1 MGVIKVAIADDH
13 KIFRKGVILSL
24 RPYSAI
30 KFVQE
35 AENGQELLD
44 GLAASEPDVVLMDL
58 RMPLKDGIE
67 TTKIIAKTYPSLKDG
82 IETTKIIAK
91 TYPSIHIIAL
101 TMYEDERFVSHMME
115 IGANGYLLKSAD
127 PSEIKRAIVEV
138 ATKGYY
144 LNNFVNRILLK
155 KSHSRTKI
163 IPSLNTEITLNERER
178 EVVKY
183 ICMEFTAQEIAQ
195 KLDVS
200 PRTVEAIK
208 DRLMERFGAK
218 NTAGLVFFAVKN
230 NLID

>member
-24 RPYSAI
+24 RPYNNI

-35 AENGQELLD
+35 ADNGQQLID
-44 GLAASEPDVVLMDL
+44 GIAESQPDVILMDL

-67 TTKIIAKTYPSLKDG
+67 TTKYIAKTYPAIFVL
-82 IETTKIIAK
+82 
-91 TYPSIHIIAL
+91 AL
-101 TMYEDERFVSHMME
+101 TMFEDERFVSHMME
-115 IGANGYLLKSAD
+115 IGANGYLLKSAE
-127 PSEIKRAIVEV
+127 PQEIKQAIVEV
-138 ATKGYY
+138 CTKGYY

-155 KSHSRTKI
+155 KSHARNRA
-163 IPSLNTEITLNERER
+163 IPNLNNDATLTDRER
-178 EVVKY
+178 DVLKY
-183 ICMEFTAQEIAQ
+183 ICMEFTAQEIAK
-195 KLDVS
+195 KLGVS

-218 NTAGLVFFAVKN
+218 NTAGLVFYVVKN

>member
-58 RMPLKDGIE
+58 RMPQKDGIE
-67 TTKIIAKTYPSLKDG
+67 TTKIIAKQF
-82 IETTKIIAK
+82 
-91 TYPSIHIIAL
+91 PSIHIIAL

-127 PSEIKRAIVEV
+127 PSEIKRAIIEV

-155 KSHSRTKI
+155 KSHVRTKM

-178 EVVKY
+178 EVVRY

-195 KLDVS
+195 KIDVS

>member
-1 MGVIKVAIADDH
+1 MSTIKVAIADDH

-24 RPYSAI
+24 RPYTNI

-44 GLAASEPDVVLMDL
+44 GLAESEPDVILMDL
-58 RMPLKDGIE
+58 RMPVKDGIE
-67 TTKIIAKTYPSLKDG
+67 TTKIVAKQYPH
-82 IETTKIIAK
+82 
-91 TYPSIHIIAL
+91 IHIVAL

-127 PSEIKRAIVEV
+127 PSEIKKAIVEV

-155 KSHSRTKI
+155 KSHARTKV
-163 IPSLNTEITLNERER
+163 IPSLNTEITLNDRER
-178 EVVKY
+178 DVVKY

-195 KLDVS
+195 KLDLS

>member
-1 MGVIKVAIADDH
+1 MSIIKVAIADDH

-24 RPYSAI
+24 RPYTNI
-30 KFVQE
+30 NFVLE
-35 AENGQELLD
+35 ADNGQQLLD
-44 GLAASEPDVVLMDL
+44 GLTELQNTENQPDVVLMDL
-58 RMPLKDGIE
+58 RMPMKDGIE
-67 TTKIIAKTYPSLKDG
+67 TTKVVAKQFPN
-82 IETTKIIAK
+82 
-91 TYPSIHIIAL
+91 IHIVAL
-101 TMYEDERFVSHMME
+101 TMFEDERFVSHMME

-127 PSEIKRAIVEV
+127 PAEIKRAIMEV
-138 ATKGYY
+138 MSKGYY

-155 KSHSRTKI
+155 KSHSKTKS
-163 IPSLNTEITLNERER
+163 IPSLNSEITLNERER
-178 EVVKY
+178 DVIKY

-230 NLID
+230 NLVD

>member
-1 MGVIKVAIADDH
+1 MGVIKVPIADDH

-58 RMPLKDGIE
+58 RMPQKDGIE
-67 TTKIIAKTYPSLKDG
+67 TTKIIAKQ
-82 IETTKIIAK
+82 
-91 TYPSIHIIAL
+91 YPSIHIIAL

-127 PSEIKRAIVEV
+127 PSEIKRAIIEV

-155 KSHSRTKI
+155 KSHVRTKM

-178 EVVKY
+178 EVVRY

-195 KLDVS
+195 KIDVS